1 MFGTCLLTSLG
12 ISGLSTGAY
21 ALFTNDKYDKKDKKE
36 DYAYIF
42 CIVLLISFM
51 IVFLTSG
58 NSESI
63 VPVSRSA
70 NPLNTKVP
78 F

>member
-1 MFGTCLLTSLG
+1 MFGTCLLTGLG

-21 ALFTNDKYDKKDKKE
+21 AIFANDKRDKKE

-51 IVFLTSG
+51 IIFLTSG
-58 NSESI
+58 NSESVI
-63 VPVSRSA
+63 PVSRSA

>member
-1 MFGTCLLTSLG
+1 LG

-21 ALFTNDKYDKKDKKE
+21 ALFTNDKNNKQDKKE